1 MNYETLIGDFDG
13 QIQKLLAENA
23 ALKEQVAQLDSFRN
37 ETLLVLEQ
45 TENELTAQLDA
56 AMKDAERYR
65 WLRDAQG
72 GKEVR
77 IKFRTEWNDSID
89 AAIAKCNTKEK

>member
-37 ETLLVLEQ
+37 ETLRRSKHV
-45 TENELTAQLDA
+45 TTNEV
-56 AMKDAERYR
+56 KH
-65 WLRDAQG
+65 
-72 GKEVR
+72 
-77 IKFRTEWNDSID
+77 
-89 AAIAKCNTKEK
+89 